1 MALTQ
6 VKTDGI
12 NADSVTAA
20 KIADDAV
27 GAEHIEQL
35 DSDLSFADNAKA
47 KFGAGNDLQ
56 IDHSGTNSQIYHDGT
71 GHLYIATQGSGEDLV
86 IQAKNEF
93 KVSTADSERVHVTS
107 AGRLDVKSGD
117 LAVTGAE
124 GGDAQ
129 LRLTADEGDDGADY
143 WRLESKA
150 SNNNFNLAT
159 YASGSWV
166 DKLSMNTDGHLMLGT
181 STKGNHNVDDFT
193 IASSGNTGITIR
205 SGTTSNGAIAFADG
219 TSGSSEYMGYI
230 DYDHNTD
237 KMTFTANDT
246 LAMSI
251 DSSAKVGIG
260 TSSPDLPLHVEG
272 TNNADLYKALRIT
285 NGGGQAG
292 TLVAMEFECGVDEV
306 ATISANNAGSDI
318 GNLMFATARSTGA
331 YPAEAMRIDSD
342 GALLVGQT
350 SKQYSDLRFAVTG
363 SNQNLVY
370 FDCAGN
376 GNNYALTI
384 KHGYAY
390 SGSNGIA
397 LRFLNSGG
405 TQVGRIDVGQSTTA
419 YVTSSDYRLKEN
431 AEAISDGIT
440 RLKTLKPY
448 RFNWKEEKGQPK
460 VDGFFAHEVTAVPE
474 AVRGTKDEVDSDKKP
489 VYQGI
494 DQSKLVPLLTAALQ
508 EAIAK
513 IEVLETKVAALE
525 AA

>member
-1 MALTQ
+1 
-6 VKTDGI
+6 
-12 NADSVTAA
+12 
-20 KIADDAV
+20 
-27 GAEHIEQL
+27 
-35 DSDLSFADNAKA
+35 
-47 KFGAGNDLQ
+47 
-56 IDHSGTNSQIYHDGT
+56 
-71 GHLYIATQGSGEDLV
+71 
-86 IQAKNEF
+86 
-93 KVSTADSERVHVTS
+93 
-107 AGRLDVKSGD
+107 
-117 LAVTGAE
+117 
-124 GGDAQ
+124 
-129 LRLTADEGDDGADY
+129 
-143 WRLESKA
+143 
-150 SNNNFNLAT
+150 
-159 YASGSWV
+159 ASGSWV

-350 SKQYSDLRFAVTG
+350 SKQYSDL
-363 SNQNLVY
+363 
-370 FDCAGN
+370 
-376 GNNYALTI
+376 
-384 KHGYAY
+384 
-390 SGSNGIA
+390 
-397 LRFLNSGG
+397 
-405 TQVGRIDVGQSTTA
+405 
-419 YVTSSDYRLKEN
+419 
-431 AEAISDGIT
+431 
-440 RLKTLKPY
+440 
-448 RFNWKEEKGQPK
+448 
-460 VDGFFAHEVTAVPE
+460 
-474 AVRGTKDEVDSDKKP
+474 
-489 VYQGI
+489 
-494 DQSKLVPLLTAALQ
+494 
-508 EAIAK
+508 
-513 IEVLETKVAALE
+513 
-525 AA
+525 